1 MGKGLENKV
10 VLVTGAGNGIG
21 RAIAMY
27 AASEGAKVVV
37 NDYGV
42 SLNGTESVEGSPAQ
56 VVVDEIKALGG
67 EAVANL
73 GSVSDWDQAQAMVK
87 QAVDTFGRIDGVVNN
102 AGVLADRMF
111 HKMSLEEWQR
121 VINVHLNGSFY
132 VSRAAA
138 DYFKEQQSGAYVQM
152 VSPTAVV
159 GNMGQANYG
168 AAKTGLI
175 GLSKAIALDMKAF
188 NVRSNCVSPSAYT
201 RMLAG
206 IPLKTPEQ
214 VARMEEAKKSTPEKI
229 APLISFLLSDAAQ
242 GVTGQIF
249 GARRNEIM
257 LFNQTRPIR
266 SLAKTDGWDFES
278 LEKTALPAMSK
289 FFTPLDGPEYFAWKE
304 I

>member
-42 SLNGTESVEGSPAQ
+42 SLNGTEQTEGTPAQ
-56 VVVDEIKALGG
+56 AVVDEIKALGG

-73 GSVSDWDQAQAMVK
+73 GSVSEWEDAQNMIK
-87 QAVDTFGRIDGVVNN
+87 QAIDCFGRIDGIVNN

-111 HKMSLEEWQR
+111 HKMSIEEWHR

-138 DYFKEQQSGAYVQM
+138 EHFKEQGSGAYVHM
-152 VSPTAVV
+152 TSPTGVV
-159 GNMGQANYG
+159 GNLGQANYG
-168 AAKTGLI
+168 AAKTGII

-188 NVRSNCVSPSAYT
+188 NVRSNAVSPSAYT

-214 VARMEEAKKSTPEKI
+214 IARMENAKKNTPERI
-229 APLISFLLSDAAQ
+229 APLITFLLSDAAQ
-242 GVTGQIF
+242 SINGQIF
-249 GARRNEIM
+249 GVRRNEIM

-266 SLAKTDGWDFES
+266 SLGKSDGWDFES
-278 LEKTALPAMSK
+278 LENTALPALSR
-289 FFTPLDGPEYFAWKE
+289 FFTPLDGPEYFAWAE
-304 I
+304 M